1 MGRGEPVPTDDLS
14 TDSLIE
20 TVSREESVPFLG
32 EQRPCD
38 KGKKTLVL
46 DLDETLVHSSFQ
58 PTANCQYVIP
68 VTIDGT
74 VYKVYVYRRPG
85 ACEFI
90 ERMSQFYEI
99 VVYTASLKIVPF
111 WTVTHVSYADPLL
124 DQMDPKG
131 LIAYR
136 LFRDH
141 CVVSDGVLVKDLGLL
156 GRDLRSIVI
165 IDNAAVSFK
174 FQPRNGIECTPFID
188 NMKDEELSEMTP
200 FLEYL
205 SKKSVGVLRERE

>member
-111 WTVTHVSYADPLL
+111 WTVTNVSYADPLL

>member
-74 VYKVYVYRRPG
+74 VYTNSQETHNMRIRQQDPVTKLWSMCEINSFLSAGG
-85 ACEFI
+85 ARCSIRIQWSE
-90 ERMSQFYEI
+90 YD
-99 VVYTASLKIVPF
+99 VAYAAP
-111 WTVTHVSYADPLL
+111 TV
-124 DQMDPKG
+124 
-131 LIAYR
+131 
-136 LFRDH
+136 
-141 CVVSDGVLVKDLGLL
+141 
-156 GRDLRSIVI
+156 
-165 IDNAAVSFK
+165 
-174 FQPRNGIECTPFID
+174 
-188 NMKDEELSEMTP
+188 
-200 FLEYL
+200 
-205 SKKSVGVLRERE
+205 